1 MNNTRK
7 TRLYHYTVLLIL
19 LLILAAPIVATALY
33 SLSTSWGA
41 TLLPDG
47 LTLDWYYQLWTDERF
62 LTALFRSLWICF
74 TALLVAIGLT
84 FPVIFVV
91 DYYFPKLKPL
101 MNLIV
106 ILPFAIPPVV
116 SSVGL
121 LQLYSDEPLALT
133 GTPWILIGC
142 YFMIALPFIYRAIE
156 NNLSAINLRDLVD
169 TAHLLGASTF
179 QAVWRI
185 ILPNLKNGLLSAI
198 FLSFSFLIGEFLFA
212 NMLVGGQYETLQV
225 YLYNIRNRSGHYSSA
240 LVVSYFLLILI
251 ATLIANTLSRK
262 KRKN

>member
-1 MNNTRK
+1 MKKMNT
-7 TRLYHYTVLLIL
+7 LYHYSVLSLL
-19 LLILAAPIVATALY
+19 LLILMAPIAATALY
-33 SLSTSWGA
+33 SVSTSWGA

-62 LTALFRSLWICF
+62 LTAFFRSLWICF
-74 TALLVAIGLT
+74 AALLVAIGCT

-91 DYYFPKLKPL
+91 YYVFPKLKSA
-101 MNLIV
+101 MNLVV

-121 LQLYSDEPLALT
+121 LQLYSGDPLALT

-156 NNLSAINLRDLVD
+156 NNLNAINLFDLID
-169 TAHLLGASTF
+169 TAHLLGANTL

-198 FLSFSFLIGEFLFA
+198 CLSFSFLIGEFLFA

-225 YLYNIRNRSGHYSSA
+225 YLYNIRNRSGHYASA
-240 LVVSYFLLILI
+240 LVVSYFLLILM
-251 ATLIANTLSRK
+251 ATLIANTLSRE
-262 KRKN
+262 KRKH